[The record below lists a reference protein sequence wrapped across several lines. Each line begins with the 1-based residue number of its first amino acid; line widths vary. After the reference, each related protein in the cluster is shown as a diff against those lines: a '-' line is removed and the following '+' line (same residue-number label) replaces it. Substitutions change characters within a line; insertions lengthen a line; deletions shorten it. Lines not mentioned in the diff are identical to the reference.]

1 MRFAIAFKSGGD
13 PAFRSA
19 HQPIRV
25 AGSVHAKTSTH
36 RLVSILAS
44 VGPDRDLAEFAEA
57 VMAIP
62 PLPGVGSDVSAD
74 PVGDPLDFNGAG
86 EARGE
91 VAELFG
97 QRVREGGTDGITRFE
112 ALSRIIGYWIRR
124 CRQGHATP
132 AQAWQEISDYNAA
145 RIYPPWPEDRLRHES
160 EQLWRRDSAQQD
172 QRQTAGTDA
181 SGEAPSGPAR
191 GGDDDDLLPVGL
203 VRADRDLDDLA
214 REFEPTAQS
223 IRVTGARKFPR
234 SGG

>member
-1 MRFAIAFKSGGD
+1 
-13 PAFRSA
+13 
-19 HQPIRV
+19 
-25 AGSVHAKTSTH
+25 
-36 RLVSILAS
+36 
-44 VGPDRDLAEFAEA
+44 
-57 VMAIP
+57 MAMP

-124 CRQGHATP
+124 CRPGHATP

-191 GGDDDDLLPVGL
+191 GRDDDDLLPVGL
-203 VRADRDLDDLA
+203 VRADGDLDDLA

-223 IRVTGARKFPR
+223 IRNWIARADKKEGRQADAPPGLSAVGLDELSRPRRENKQLRVERDIRAKVAACFARDTVTLP
-234 SGG
+234 SGSWGP